1 MHHLKKLELLF
12 LEEELNIDMYLT
24 HDEDYF
30 ELNLL
35 ESAKK
40 KALILFTLVSFERII
55 FTRKSS
61 FCKSHGKDG

>member
-1 MHHLKKLELLF
+1 MHHLKELELLF

-35 ESAKK
+35 ESTKK

-55 FTRKSS
+55 FTREII
-61 FCKSHGKDG
+61 FL

>member
-1 MHHLKKLELLF
+1 MNHLKELELLF

-55 FTRKSS
+55 FTREII
-61 FCKSHGKDG
+61 FL

>member
-1 MHHLKKLELLF
+1 MHHLKELELLF

-55 FTRKSS
+55 FTREII
-61 FCKSHGKDG
+61 FL

>member
-1 MHHLKKLELLF
+1 MNHLKELELLF

-35 ESAKK
+35 ESTKK

-55 FTRKSS
+55 FTREII
-61 FCKSHGKDG
+61 FL

>member
-1 MHHLKKLELLF
+1 MNYLKELELLF

-35 ESAKK
+35 ESTKK

-55 FTRKSS
+55 FTII
-61 FCKSHGKDG
+61 FL

>member
-1 MHHLKKLELLF
+1 MNYLKELELLF

-40 KALILFTLVSFERII
+40 KTLILLYHSKELFLQG
-55 FTRKSS
+55 KSS